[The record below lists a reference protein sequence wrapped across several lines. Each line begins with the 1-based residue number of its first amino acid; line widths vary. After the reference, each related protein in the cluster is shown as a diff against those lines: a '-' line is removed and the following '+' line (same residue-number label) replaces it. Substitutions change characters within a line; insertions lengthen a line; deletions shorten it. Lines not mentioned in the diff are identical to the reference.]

1 LLSLRRAT
9 TGPYTANPWAPPFF
23 LLFMNVPRFR
33 RLAAAVLPVWL
44 SACSPY
50 LHQHLLGTQ
59 PARLGAETDG
69 DTRWQN
75 LPRARSKTVVAV
87 YKFRDQT
94 GQYKPQANGSSFS
107 TAVTQGATTMLIRA
121 LEQSQW
127 FEPIEREN
135 LGNLLNERKII
146 RSTRDEYAA
155 LTGRKQPPLAPL
167 LFAGIILEG
176 GIISYDS
183 NILTGGAGL
192 RYFGAGASG
201 QYRQDRVTVYLRAIS
216 TNSGK
221 IFKTVYTSKTILSQQ
236 VDANLFRFVN
246 FKRLLETE
254 TGFTYNEPSEMAVKD
269 AIEKS
274 VQALIYEGFEDN
286 LWSPRDSTD
295 FNGPGRQAYLR
306 ERTENLDIDVLGR
319 EQKPRRS
326 KLGIGLA
333 VAGLRYAGD
342 FGSPQTRLA
351 TDATVRYQPW
361 ERTSLFLTVGRGQ
374 LAAGVQGTSFEQTFD
389 YAELGTQLRLF
400 PRDRF
405 TPFAVLGGGG
415 TTREAFRLG
424 DSNNA
429 FAHLLTGIGAEY
441 LVTDRLGLSASLANR
456 YIFSDNLD
464 FVKQGRYN
472 DFYWT
477 GRLEATLYL
486 GKRRTNKP
494 TR

>member
-1 LLSLRRAT
+1 MTAT
-9 TGPYTANPWAPPFF
+9 
-23 LLFMNVPRFR
+23 RFY
-33 RLAAAVLPVWL
+33 RLVAAVLPFWL

-50 LHQHLLGTQ
+50 LHQHLLSTQ

-286 LWSPRDSTD
+286 LWSPRDSAD
-295 FNGPGRQAYLR
+295 VNGPGRQAYLR
-306 ERTENLDIDVLGR
+306 ERTDNLDIDVLGR
-319 EQKPRRS
+319 AQKPRRS
-326 KLGIGLA
+326 NVGFGAA
-333 VAGLRYAGD
+333 VAGQRYAGD
-342 FGSPQTRLA
+342 FGSPQIRLA
-351 TDATVRYQPW
+351 TDFTVRYQPW
-361 ERTSLFLTVGRGQ
+361 ERTSLFLTAGRGR
-374 LAAGVQGTSFEQTFD
+374 LAAGLRGSSFDQAFT
-389 YAELGTQLRLF
+389 YAELGTLFRLY

-405 TPFAVLGGGG
+405 TPFVLLAGGAS
-415 TTREAFRLG
+415 TREPFRLG
-424 DSNNA
+424 DTNNT
-429 FAHLLTGIGAEY
+429 FAHLTSGVGAEY
-441 LVTDRLGLSASLANR
+441 LLTSRLGLSASVTNR
-456 YIFSDNLD
+456 YFFSDNLD
-464 FVKQGRYN
+464 FVNRGRYN

-477 GRLEATLYL
+477 GRLEATLYI
-486 GKRRTNKP
+486 GRQRGTSVV
-494 TR
+494 R

>member
-1 LLSLRRAT
+1 MTAPRLVRQATALSLL
-9 TGPYTANPWAPPFF
+9 G
-23 LLFMNVPRFR
+23 
-33 RLAAAVLPVWL
+33 L

-50 LHQHLLGTQ
+50 LHQHLMATQ
-59 PARLGAETDG
+59 PARLGAEVEG
-69 DTRWQN
+69 DTRWQL
-75 LPRARSKTVVAV
+75 LPPARSKTVVAV

-121 LEQSQW
+121 LEESQW

-155 LTGRKQPPLAPL
+155 LTGKKQPPLAPL

-286 LWSPRDSTD
+286 LWAPRDSTD
-295 FNGPGRQAYLR
+295 LNGPGRRAYLR
-306 ERTENLDIDVLGR
+306 ERTENLNIDVLGR
-319 EQKPRRS
+319 EMKPRRTS
-326 KLGIGLA
+326 VGFGLA
-333 VAGLRYAGD
+333 VAGQRYAGD
-342 FGSPQTRLA
+342 FGTPLTRPA
-351 TDATVRYQPW
+351 ADFTVHYQPG
-361 ERTSLFLTVGRGQ
+361 ERASLFLTVGGGR
-374 LAAGVQGTSFEQTFD
+374 LAAGAGGTSFNQRFA
-389 YAELGTQLRLF
+389 YGELGTQLRLY

-405 TPFAVLGGGG
+405 TPFAVVGGGA
-415 TTREAFRLG
+415 TMRVPFNTRAANGLLP
-424 DSNNA
+424 
-429 FAHLLTGIGAEY
+429 HLLTGVGAEY
-441 LVTDRLGLSASLANR
+441 LVTNRLGLSASLNNR
-456 YIFSDNLD
+456 YYFSDNLD
-464 FVKQGRYN
+464 LVVQGRYN

-477 GRLEATLYL
+477 GRVEATFYV
-486 GKRRTNKP
+486 GQRRGDRP
-494 TR
+494 VR